1 MFAFIFAFLFVT
13 FGKDTVFYLDES
25 RRRYDMRRPTAARTG
40 VNDGP
45 SIDMTSFNADDYC
58 TINDCI
64 E

>member
-1 MFAFIFAFLFVT
+1 MLFV
-13 FGKDTVFYLDES
+13 FLGKSHRRDDT
-25 RRRYDMRRPTAARTG
+25 RRPTAAGTG